1 MLRAMGDKTD
11 RQRLNSSPSRGASA
25 VSSFAMADSK
35 NDKNDVWDKLLRGV
49 QSAVELRVIT
59 VVGEVELGGKLADP
73 QVDFGGDKSKTAS
86 AIVTS
91 INLVEGDITNIVPD
105 QFWAPDKEVIRKYHE
120 QQVSNGTEIVSRNL
134 RLISEVGEA
143 LIRTLS
149 NLKNLEK
156 SNSSNG

>member
-1 MLRAMGDKTD
+1 
-11 RQRLNSSPSRGASA
+11 
-25 VSSFAMADSK
+25 MADTTSPTTT
-35 NDKNDVWDKLLRGV
+35 KNDVWDKLLRGV

-59 VVGEVELGGKLADP
+59 VVGEVKLGGKLSDP
-73 QVDFGGDKSKTAS
+73 QVDFGDDKSKTAS

-120 QQVSNGTEIVSRNL
+120 QQVSNGADIVSRNL

-156 SNSSNG
+156 SNSGNG

>member
-1 MLRAMGDKTD
+1 MADTN
-11 RQRLNSSPSRGASA
+11 QPNSS
-25 VSSFAMADSK
+25 
-35 NDKNDVWDKLLRGV
+35 KNDVWDKLLRGV

-59 VVGEVELGGKLADP
+59 VVGGVKLGGKINSP
-73 QVDFGGDKSKTAS
+73 EIEFGELSKSTGD

-105 QFWAPDKEVIRKYHE
+105 QFWSPDKEVIRQYHE
-120 QQVSNGTEIVSRNL
+120 QQVSNGHEIVSRNL

-156 SNSSNG
+156 SNTPNG

>member
-1 MLRAMGDKTD
+1 MPENN
-11 RQRLNSSPSRGASA
+11 QPST
-25 VSSFAMADSK
+25 
-35 NDKNDVWDKLLRGV
+35 KNDVWDKLLRGV

-59 VVGEVELGGKLADP
+59 VVGSVKLGGKIDAP
-73 QVDFGGDKSKTAS
+73 EIQFGEDGSKATS
-86 AIVTS
+86 DAIVTS

-120 QQVSNGTEIVSRNL
+120 QQVSAGHDIVSRNL

-156 SNSSNG
+156 SNTPNG

>member
-1 MLRAMGDKTD
+1 
-11 RQRLNSSPSRGASA
+11 
-25 VSSFAMADSK
+25 MADSTQPTTT
-35 NDKNDVWDKLLRGV
+35 KNDVWDKLLRGV

-59 VVGEVELGGKLADP
+59 VVGGAKLGGKLGALE
-73 QVDFGGDKSKTAS
+73 VEFGDDKSKLTS
-86 AIVTS
+86 DAIVTS
-91 INLVEGDITNIVPD
+91 INLVAGDITNIVPD

-120 QQVSNGTEIVSRNL
+120 QQVANGHDIVSRNL

-156 SNSSNG
+156 SSSGNG

>member
-1 MLRAMGDKTD
+1 
-11 RQRLNSSPSRGASA
+11 
-25 VSSFAMADSK
+25 MAD
-35 NDKNDVWDKLLRGV
+35 NDQSSTTKNDVWDKLLRGV

-59 VVGEVELGGKLADP
+59 VVGGVKLGGKVSGP
-73 QVDFGGDKSKTAS
+73 EIEFGDGVAKETSD

-91 INLVEGDITNIVPD
+91 INLAAGDITSIVPD

-120 QQVSNGTEIVSRNL
+120 QQVSNGHDIVSRNL

-156 SNSSNG
+156 SNSSGNS

>member
-1 MLRAMGDKTD
+1 MAETN
-11 RQRLNSSPSRGASA
+11 QPST
-25 VSSFAMADSK
+25 
-35 NDKNDVWDKLLRGV
+35 KNDVWDKLLRGV

-59 VVGEVELGGKLADP
+59 VVGDVRLGGQIDSPEIK
-73 QVDFGGDKSKTAS
+73 FGEDDAKPTSD

-120 QQVSNGTEIVSRNL
+120 QQVSNGHDIVSRNL

-156 SNSSNG
+156 SNTPTN

>member
-1 MLRAMGDKTD
+1 
-11 RQRLNSSPSRGASA
+11 
-25 VSSFAMADSK
+25 MADSTSPPPT
-35 NDKNDVWDKLLRGV
+35 KNDVWDKLLRGV

-59 VVGEVELGGKLADP
+59 VVGDVKLGGKLEAP
-73 QVDFGGDKSKTAS
+73 QVAFGDDKLKSST
-86 AIVTS
+86 IVTS

-120 QQVSNGTEIVSRNL
+120 QQVSNGHEIVGRNL

-156 SNSSNG
+156 STSGNG

>member
-1 MLRAMGDKTD
+1 
-11 RQRLNSSPSRGASA
+11 
-25 VSSFAMADSK
+25 MADTNSPTTTTT
-35 NDKNDVWDKLLRGV
+35 KNDVWDKLLRGV

-59 VVGEVELGGKLADP
+59 VVGGVRLGGKLNAPDV
-73 QVDFGGDKSKTAS
+73 QFGDDVTKATSD

-105 QFWAPDKEVIRKYHE
+105 QFWSPDKEVIRKYHE
-120 QQVSNGTEIVSRNL
+120 QQVSAGHDIVSRNL

-156 SNSSNG
+156 SNTPSS

>member
-1 MLRAMGDKTD
+1 MV
-11 RQRLNSSPSRGASA
+11 P
-25 VSSFAMADSK
+25 SFAMTDTTQPATT
-35 NDKNDVWDKLLRGV
+35 KNDVWDKLLRGV

-59 VVGEVELGGKLADP
+59 VVGGVKLGGKLAAPDLE
-73 QVDFGGDKSKTAS
+73 FGDETTKVTND

-120 QQVSNGTEIVSRNL
+120 QQVSNGHDIVSRNL

-156 SNSSNG
+156 SNSGNG

>member
-1 MLRAMGDKTD
+1 
-11 RQRLNSSPSRGASA
+11 
-25 VSSFAMADSK
+25 MADTTSPTT
-35 NDKNDVWDKLLRGV
+35 KNDVWDKLLRGV

-59 VVGEVELGGKLADP
+59 VVGDVKLGGKLEAP
-73 QVDFGGDKSKTAS
+73 QVSFGGEKLEGS

-91 INLVEGDITNIVPD
+91 INLVEGDITNVVPD
-105 QFWAPDKEVIRKYHE
+105 QFWSPDKEVIRKYHE
-120 QQVSNGTEIVSRNL
+120 QQVSNGHDIVDRNL

-156 SNSSNG
+156 SNSANS

>member
-1 MLRAMGDKTD
+1 MGGKTD
-11 RQRLNSSPSRGASA
+11 QDISTPSFATA
-25 VSSFAMADSK
+25 VWSFAMPES
-35 NDKNDVWDKLLRGV
+35 NPSTTSTKNDVWDKLLRGV

-59 VVGEVELGGKLADP
+59 VVGGVKLGGKLAAP
-73 QVDFGGDKSKTAS
+73 EIQFGEDGAKPTSD

-105 QFWAPDKEVIRKYHE
+105 QFWSPDKEVIRKYHE
-120 QQVSNGTEIVSRNL
+120 QQVSNGHDIVSRNL

-156 SNSSNG
+156 SNTTNS